1 LTYFQKE
8 EAEGTERIHPERIR
22 EYEFTKMKYYFAVVT
37 CDSTQTA
44 NALYEDCDGKEFE
57 TTSIALDLRFIPD
70 DVSFADREIL

>member
-1 LTYFQKE
+1 
-8 EAEGTERIHPERIR
+8 
-22 EYEFTKMKYYFAVVT
+22 MKYYFAVVT